1 MICRMETEAESRI
14 NLNFAGTAF
23 FERGRQRD
31 REAER
36 QKRSVTKMHWI
47 PPPVS
52 VHKATSKTVPVS
64 LLLAVLR
71 DRAEHPQLIHAT
83 QVCFVSRLQ

>member
-1 MICRMETEAESRI
+1 MICRMKTAAESRI
-14 NLNFAGTAF
+14 NLNFAAILLSLKG
-23 FERGRQRD
+23 GD
-31 REAER
+31 RETER
-36 QKRSVTKMHWI
+36 QKRPVTKMHWI

-71 DRAEHPQLIHAT
+71 DRTGHPQLIHAT
-83 QVCFVSRLQ
+83 KVCFVSRLQ

>member
-23 FERGRQRD
+23 FERGDRD
-31 REAER
+31 TER
-36 QKRSVTKMHWI
+36 QKRPVTKMHWI

-52 VHKATSKTVPVS
+52 VHKATSKTV
-64 LLLAVLR
+64 LG
-71 DRAEHPQLIHAT
+71 DRTGHPQLIHAT
-83 QVCFVSRLQ
+83 KVCFVSRLQ